1 MVFCVLE
8 KLSLWLSAKIG
19 WKLCHA
25 SIKLA
30 ALEIYNVIIWCP
42 FLFPFKNLSLYLE
55 WEQEFEQSL
64 MPRHAYFF

>member
-42 FLFPFKNLSLYLE
+42 FLFPFLKTVTVSGLG
-55 WEQEFEQSL
+55 
-64 MPRHAYFF
+64 AGV